1 VGQFVTL
8 PAAAPS
14 SDMLQRAVIAIG
26 HIKRMEL
33 PQASSAI
40 NEALQLDARNSYL
53 HFFNGF
59 IYHLQARQG
68 DTQKREMAIEGY
80 EQALR
85 LDPGNWIAQEF
96 LGLAH
101 LDTKQFEPAKQQFA
115 DVLLLNP
122 DSTVSIHGL
131 MVSAYMT
138 GDAVTACAMADQ
150 YRKTAQAGDTGFI
163 RSSVAVYASCHEFD
177 KADTMRQALG
187 AAGWRTRRSGERRP
201 SRGPVEGV
209 LSQGAARG

>member
-1 VGQFVTL
+1 MGAPRTLPHSATAGIEGRFSAVNPPKAAPSKTSAHWTRQKTLTAGLAMMLCAAPAWPAQAAQDSFADKVGQFVTL
-8 PAAAPS
+8 PAAAPA
-14 SDMLQRAVIAIG
+14 SDMLQRAVIAVG
-26 HIKRMEL
+26 HIKKMEL

-101 LDTKQFEPAKQQFA
+101 LDMKQFEPAKQQ
-115 DVLLLNP
+115 
-122 DSTVSIHGL
+122 
-131 MVSAYMT
+131 
-138 GDAVTACAMADQ
+138 
-150 YRKTAQAGDTGFI
+150 
-163 RSSVAVYASCHEFD
+163 
-177 KADTMRQALG
+177 
-187 AAGWRTRRSGERRP
+187 
-201 SRGPVEGV
+201 
-209 LSQGAARG
+209 